1 MKIVI
6 SESQYNTLLNE
17 QYNPDK
23 LYPRENVVNRL
34 KKAPREIRSYA
45 KDLPSIPCTDGQ
57 GNETICTKIPEVVYI
72 FFTGRY

>member
-34 KKAPREIRSYA
+34 KKAPREMRKYA
-45 KDLPSIPCTDGQ
+45 KDLPSIPCTDSQ

-72 FFTGRY
+72 YFTGRY